1 MPPPTKLNETPAAWI
16 RGAFGGRVVF
26 IVESVLPFAK
36 DVETMKLAAE
46 LPVGDESKQYWVF
59 SVPNAFLDI
68 TGATFT
74 VLQVN
79 PGIKALG
86 FNDYDDAEQ
95 QYENWALPDAGK
107 PVKRGLAG
115 LQQIGRED

>member
-1 MPPPTKLNETPAAWI
+1 M
-16 RGAFGGRVVF
+16 
-26 IVESVLPFAK
+26 VESALPFAK

-46 LPVGDESKQYWVF
+46 LPVGDEAKQYWVF

-95 QYENWALPDAGK
+95 QYEDWALPDAGK

-115 LQQIGRED
+115 LQHIGRED